1 MRRIH
6 PSLYLIL
13 VMTLF
18 CTIPVSANPSAQF
31 ELTIPRIDTGT
42 KWLAWVGC
50 WQFVEEHLEPT
61 AELNSQALDRTF
73 VCLSPTKNKN
83 SVAIAVEASG
93 KFLTKRT
100 LVADGS
106 KRTVTDNDCRGWEKR
121 IWSMDGRRLFTE
133 AELMC
138 GDEPLRRVNGIS
150 LFTSSGTWIDIQLID
165 TGDQQHLELR
175 RYNAVSGK
183 KLRKLLGH
191 AALKPRETRAVI
203 TARNVNAA
211 SLTVND
217 VLEATRQ
224 VDPRVVEALLT
235 ETQPRLLLSREVL
248 IALDDAK
255 VHSSVIDLLVA
266 LAYPD
271 EFVVERLGH
280 LDRGVRLERRIQQ
293 YGGSNTNTYQYYNF
307 YDRPVPR
314 IRSYYDPVWYGDLYP
329 YYVTP
334 FGYGSWRTSY
344 SPYFY
349 GRYQNPYVRFR
360 RYSPRWRRQGR
371 AVPPRNYT
379 RVRERETT
387 VAAPQQN
394 GGRSTGTT
402 SGSGYNGRADSGADG
417 RERGTPGGY
426 TRGGRSGNA
435 GSRRAVPRN

>member
-18 CTIPVSANPSAQF
+18 CTMPVSAKPSAQF
-31 ELTIPRIDTGT
+31 DLTTRIDVDT
-42 KWLAWVGC
+42 KWLAWTGC

-61 AELNSQALDRTF
+61 AELNSQALDQTF
-73 VCLSPTKNKN
+73 VCLSPTKNRE
-83 SVAIAVEASG
+83 SVAIAVEANG
-93 KFLTKRT
+93 KFLTNRT

-106 KRTVTDNDCRGWEKR
+106 KRTVTDNDCRGWENR
-121 IWSMDGRRLFTE
+121 SWSIDGRRLFTQ
-133 AELMC
+133 AELTC
-138 GDEPLRRVNGIS
+138 GNEPLRRVNGIS

-175 RYNAVSGK
+175 RYNAVAGK
-183 KLRKLLGH
+183 KRTTLLGY

-203 TARNVNAA
+203 AARNVNTE

-217 VLEATRQ
+217 VLEATQ
-224 VDPRVVEALLT
+224 QIDPRVVEALLT
-235 ETQPRLLLSREVL
+235 ETQPRLYLNREVL

-271 EFVVERLGH
+271 EFVVERQISTN
-280 LDRGVRLERRIQQ
+280 RGNQFILERRIQQ
-293 YGGSNTNTYQYYNF
+293 AGGSTTYQYYNF
-307 YDRPVPR
+307 YDRP
-314 IRSYYDPVWYGDLYP
+314 IARSYYYDPIWYGDLYP

-349 GRYQNPYVRFR
+349 GRSRNPYVRFR
-360 RYSPRWRRQGR
+360 GDTPRWRRQGR
-371 AVPPRNYT
+371 AVPPRSYT

-387 VAAPQQN
+387 VIAPQQS
-394 GGRSTGTT
+394 GGRSRGTPSD
-402 SGSGYNGRADSGADG
+402 SGSNGKAGSRSDG
-417 RERGTPGGY
+417 KERGTPGGY
-426 TRGGRSGNA
+426 TRGGRGGNT